1 MQSPPQDSTLPM
13 SLSFNNQSNEP
24 VGEDKG
30 NSDGVGMALDDAME
44 GSQERNSAN
53 LEDRNAKAKKKLP
66 NAMLNKDEGTAGSE
80 SLVPAEEQNNVNE
93 MLNSLQNLSLQNQP
107 PQPHL
112 GDLDG
117 GLFRPD
123 GDINFERDFGQWFNH
138 SDDVATLDINLNAG
152 QTSGTASSTPVLQHN
167 VPPAP
172 PPSAQSQGPQL
183 YTPNAGLGGMRGGMV
198 GMTVPPPLGNSLQN
212 PSSQNQPPQPQMQLQ
227 DMFDSQFLSSVT
239 SHLEDLDCGLF

>member
-1 MQSPPQDSTLPM
+1 MQLHDMFDSQF
-13 SLSFNNQSNEP
+13 LSS
-24 VGEDKG
+24 VT
-30 NSDGVGMALDDAME
+30 S
-44 GSQERNSAN
+44 
-53 LEDRNAKAKKKLP
+53 
-66 NAMLNKDEGTAGSE
+66 
-80 SLVPAEEQNNVNE
+80 
-93 MLNSLQNLSLQNQP
+93 
-107 PQPHL
+107 HL